1 MRLLALAALLAA
13 TTALS
18 GCERLSD
25 AAFNKR
31 VHAYLMAHP
40 EVIEEAALKLES
52 DRAAKGHADAKAN
65 LAKHRQALEHDK
77 RDYVANPNG
86 KITVVEFFDYRC
98 GYCKMAAPEIVK
110 LIAANPDVRFVF
122 KELPIF
128 GGESDRAA
136 TLALAAK
143 DQGKYLD
150 LYQGFFAAKALDSAA
165 MDAIVASKGLNL
177 GNITAAASSDAIK
190 THLQDNHQLA
200 NALGV
205 NGTPMFFVGDTLIE
219 GADIAGLNAAIALAR
234 KA

>member
-1 MRLLALAALLAA
+1 MRLITLAALLAA
-13 TTALS
+13 TTAVS
-18 GCERLSD
+18 GCERVSD

-40 EVIEEAALKLES
+40 EVIEEAALKLEAN
-52 DRAAKGHADAKAN
+52 RAAQGHADAKAN

-98 GYCKMAAPEIVK
+98 GYCKVAAPEIVK

-136 TLALAAK
+136 TFALAAK
-143 DQGKYLD
+143 EQGKYLEV
-150 LYQGFFAAKALDSAA
+150 YQGFFAAKALDSAA
-165 MDAIVASKGLNL
+165 MDSVVTGKGLNL
-177 GNITAAASSDAIK
+177 GAISTAASGDAIK
-190 THLQDNHQLA
+190 KHLQDNHRLA

-219 GADIAGLNAAIALAR
+219 GADMAGLNAAIAAAR
-234 KA
+234 KG